1 MLEGGRDACQGDS
14 GGPLMCRNVKN
25 HNQWYLAG
33 IVSHGEGCARPNEP
47 GVYTKV
53 SKYLGWISENIST
66 FFIVFRPISNLF
78 DKRFVKSPFLKLY
91 SFFFFSIFYFSF

>member
-1 MLEGGRDACQGDS
+1 
-14 GGPLMCRNVKN
+14 MCRNVKN

-66 FFIVFRPISNLF
+66 FFIVFELISNLIF
-78 DKRFVKSPFLKLY
+78 MFQALTPSALNVLLQVSKTQT
-91 SFFFFSIFYFSF
+91 SF